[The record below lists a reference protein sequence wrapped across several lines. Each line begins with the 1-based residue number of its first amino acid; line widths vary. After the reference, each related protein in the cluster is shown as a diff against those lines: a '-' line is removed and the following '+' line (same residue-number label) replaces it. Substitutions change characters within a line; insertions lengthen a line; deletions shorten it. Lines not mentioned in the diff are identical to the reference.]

1 MGLGLPLGCLWG
13 ALGATLGTKKATK
26 EAPRRV
32 TEPFGDPTGL
42 WKSPGVI
49 LEVVLGSKK
58 GHFEVS
64 KPQVLLVGRMKSQ
77 YFGFS
82 TLDTKMDDFGFI
94 LGIVLMLKKG
104 HFEASKL

>member
-1 MGLGLPLGCLWG
+1 MGALGCFRKLLGRLWATKWPLESAIWAREGHFGDSWVALGCFWG

-58 GHFEVS
+58 TF
-64 KPQVLLVGRMKSQ
+64 
-77 YFGFS
+77 
-82 TLDTKMDDFGFI
+82 
-94 LGIVLMLKKG
+94 
-104 HFEASKL
+104 